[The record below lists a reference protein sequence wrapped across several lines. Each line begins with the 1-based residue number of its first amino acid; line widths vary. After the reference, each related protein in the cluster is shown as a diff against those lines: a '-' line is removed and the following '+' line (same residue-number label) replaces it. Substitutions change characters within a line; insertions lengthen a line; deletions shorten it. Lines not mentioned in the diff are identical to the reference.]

1 MKTNSLSTT
10 RDSIWGEGFLSE
22 KQREMGRLDGSI
34 ARHPLYENNVWLAFK
49 EVKGNIIYLVKPNQ
63 PLKKVV

>member
-10 RDSIWGEGFLSE
+10 RDSIWGEGFLCE
-22 KQREMGRLDGSI
+22 KQHEMGRLDGSI
-34 ARHPLYENNVWLAFK
+34 SRHPLYENNIWLAFK
-49 EVKGNIIYLVKPNQ
+49 EFQGHLIYLVKPNQ